1 MFGGLHFKK
10 KCNNLQKKYILSPS
24 LSLFFVVLTVICS
37 ADENVVLVQSY
48 RIHDIILSFNVS
60 QELTFWTFPDF
71 YVIGGC
77 RSESILLVMEEQ
89 RFNGFLV
96 VGKGLNRFACSDV
109 P

>member
-1 MFGGLHFKK
+1 MDYICKK
-10 KCNNLQKKYILSPS
+10 NATNCKKLDSFS
-24 LSLFFVVLTVICS
+24 LSLSFIVVTIICS

-77 RSESILLVMEEQ
+77 RSEGILLVMEEQ